1 MATYIVKW
9 PNGNEYKCSTL
20 IEAKRMESLGKAQA
34 KRHGPGFF
42 FGAPAKYK
50 AKSRNPSAAS
60 VGEYAGRG
68 AKKGVRA
75 AAKGARAAAAGAR
88 SFWTSAREA
97 WKKNPSSGSKQRARG
112 TRVTPAEG
120 YNFWGAGRQHA
131 SSMKDAETYR
141 LMAEIY
147 PPERYWAKKHH
158 ASSLELARAYRP
170 RLPGDREWEIRRNP
184 SLAAGSI
191 GSGAQSYAAAAGAY
205 DRKAATAAKRGDWE
219 SAEHW
224 RMQAAMARSFA
235 REASKAFGKKRNPG
249 GKKQRARGVRDMKPN
264 EWNTAMHQGYFGPDA
279 GHARALDAAS
289 RRRKEIGLLKK
300 HYGRPSRVIELAV
313 QSHADDLARAAGY
326 RAKTR
331 NPSLAAGSI
340 GSGAQS
346 YAAAAGAYD
355 RKAATAA
362 KRGDWE
368 SAEHWRMQAAMA
380 RSFAREASKAFGKK
394 RNPGGNKQ
402 RARGTRYPKLSH
414 SGHMSQGSLWE
425 QSMRYAASDRRRA
438 RTMPRATIDEDMNRD
453 EVITQARNLIGYAG
467 QYRPKL
473 PNPLQAAD
481 YGNSAQQYAGAASAC
496 ARKAKAAAARGDY
509 EAAEEWRMQAAIAA
523 DFARQASK
531 AFGKKK
537 NGPLEQGNAIAL
549 LRKIPVGHMRVIH
562 GLMVH
567 RPGQNL
573 WDVGGKHGDL
583 LLSAIRLAQGKM

>member
-170 RLPGDREWEIRRNP
+170 RLPGDREWEIR
-184 SLAAGSI
+184 
-191 GSGAQSYAAAAGAY
+191 
-205 DRKAATAAKRGDWE
+205 
-219 SAEHW
+219 
-224 RMQAAMARSFA
+224 
-235 REASKAFGKKRNPG
+235 
-249 GKKQRARGVRDMKPN
+249 
-264 EWNTAMHQGYFGPDA
+264 
-279 GHARALDAAS
+279 
-289 RRRKEIGLLKK
+289 
-300 HYGRPSRVIELAV
+300 
-313 QSHADDLARAAGY
+313 
-326 RAKTR
+326 R